1 MKFQRWFVAA
11 AVALVGACAIPLKVD
26 TFAAPDVDLAG
37 KRTFAWKGGEF
48 ALPETAPPATAAS
61 AEAQIRG
68 AVVAELVHKGFVE
81 TADPAAADMLVSFQ
95 ASAVRRTV
103 IAERR
108 VGAPLPSEVL
118 TAGGQP
124 IPAASELPREQTVR
138 EGTMVV
144 FVEDPAT
151 GRVAWRGLIDVET
164 RTASTE
170 ANIRTAVEMAR
181 QIAREIP
188 ARRPAN

>member
-1 MKFQRWFVAA
+1 
-11 AVALVGACAIPLKVD
+11 
-26 TFAAPDVDLAG
+26 
-37 KRTFAWKGGEF
+37 
-48 ALPETAPPATAAS
+48 
-61 AEAQIRG
+61 
-68 AVVAELVHKGFVE
+68 
-81 TADPAAADMLVSFQ
+81 
-95 ASAVRRTV
+95 
-103 IAERR
+103 
-108 VGAPLPSEVL
+108 VL

-188 ARRPAN
+188 ARRPVN